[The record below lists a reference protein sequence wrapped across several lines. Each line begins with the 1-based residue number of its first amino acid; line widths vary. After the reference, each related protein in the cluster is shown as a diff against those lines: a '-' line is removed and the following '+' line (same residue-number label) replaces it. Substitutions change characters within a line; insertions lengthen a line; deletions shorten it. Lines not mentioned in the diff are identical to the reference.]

1 MLDRIIDKYFMRKLA
16 STLIDRVKV
25 LMFLDFYCI
34 PLKDKVEIYVNYAEP
49 QKRLYD
55 PRKVCVIN
63 RYDVFSAIANFNDY
77 EKRFKEKVEY
87 ALKEN

>member
-1 MLDRIIDKYFMRKLA
+1 MLDRIIDKYFMKKLA
-16 STLIDRVKV
+16 STLIDRVRV

-55 PRKVCVIN
+55 HRKVCVIN
-63 RYDVFSAIANFNDY
+63 KYDVFNAIANFNDY
-77 EKRFKEKVEY
+77 SKKFQERVED